1 MKKELWNGHKIRFV
15 EIKNEW
21 WAVAK
26 DIADALDY
34 AETRN
39 MINLIPDKYT
49 SSCKLDDKDQRRNYI
64 IISEFGIYKA
74 IFGSKKKEANEFQ
87 EWVFEVIK
95 QLRQSLEIE
104 GFKMFRMFDKDHQKV
119 AMGNL
124 SAAISDPN
132 KKDFIKANTI
142 ANKAVSNL
150 YGYKKMIKKENM
162 TPDMI
167 VSREIIL
174 DETVQLMSFKEKY
187 KLKFSISEKVY
198 DRSGETKTA

>member
-1 MKKELWNGHKIRFV
+1 
-15 EIKNEW
+15 
-21 WAVAK
+21 
-26 DIADALDY
+26 
-34 AETRN
+34 
-39 MINLIPDKYT
+39 
-49 SSCKLDDKDQRRNYI
+49 
-64 IISEFGIYKA
+64 
-74 IFGSKKKEANEFQ
+74 
-87 EWVFEVIK
+87 
-95 QLRQSLEIE
+95 
-104 GFKMFRMFDKDHQKV
+104 MFRMFDKNHQKV